1 MMLRSFALAA
11 AIAVGLGTVAN
22 ASMVPPPAERIGPPI
37 LQVAEGCGPG
47 MWRGPNGVC
56 HPAGAAGAGVVRPCP
71 PGMHLGPEGRRCHP
85 N

>member
-1 MMLRSFALAA
+1 MLKSFAFGAVLVLGVATVSNA
-11 AIAVGLGTVAN
+11 AILPVPTG
-22 ASMVPPPAERIGPPI
+22 ASGAGI
-37 LQVAEGCGPG
+37 LKAAEGCGPG

-56 HPAGAAGAGVVRPCP
+56 HPGGAAGAGVIRPCP